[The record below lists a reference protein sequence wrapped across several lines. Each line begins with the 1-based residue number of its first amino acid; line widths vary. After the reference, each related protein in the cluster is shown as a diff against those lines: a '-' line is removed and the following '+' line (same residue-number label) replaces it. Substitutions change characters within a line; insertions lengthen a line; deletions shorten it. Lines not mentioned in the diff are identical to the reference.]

1 MVKKLFILTLILCAC
16 SGINKLPE
24 VSLNEKFVTLDKVK
38 VIVNSQ
44 NYGKITLKGNVSI
57 IRDSLLCFSL
67 NGPVGFKALSGKLE
81 NHFALKDY
89 FNDKLYND
97 IFEELQRKSGL
108 VMNRNCFEYLLL
120 GEVDNLHALM
130 LNLNHEGINIKI
142 EKSGRKQIFILAKDK
157 LNIEY
162 RFEFSF
168 KRKVLHELGIFY
180 KDSKESWQVYIDI
193 ISVSNRQKKCNF
205 VF

>member
-1 MVKKLFILTLILCAC
+1 
-16 SGINKLPE
+16 
-24 VSLNEKFVTLDKVK
+24 
-38 VIVNSQ
+38 
-44 NYGKITLKGNVSI
+44 
-57 IRDSLLCFSL
+57 
-67 NGPVGFKALSGKLE
+67 
-81 NHFALKDY
+81 
-89 FNDKLYND
+89 
-97 IFEELQRKSGL
+97 
-108 VMNRNCFEYLLL
+108 
-120 GEVDNLHALM
+120 M